1 MESFAGASLVAE
13 EQVLLAG
20 TSNEALLFHLFG
32 FATVLVYGFGCED
45 DPQCSFL
52 CRMKQS
58 DACRDF
64 PVCL

>member
-20 TSNEALLFHLFG
+20 TSNEALLIHLFG

-45 DPQCSFL
+45 DPQCSY
-52 CRMKQS
+52 
-58 DACRDF
+58 AA
-64 PVCL
+64 